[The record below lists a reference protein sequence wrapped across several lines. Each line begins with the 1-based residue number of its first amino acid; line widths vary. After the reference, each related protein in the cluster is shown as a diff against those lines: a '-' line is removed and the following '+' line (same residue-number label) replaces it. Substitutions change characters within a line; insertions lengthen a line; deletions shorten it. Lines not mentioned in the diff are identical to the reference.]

1 MYICIYMYIY
11 IYSYTTYNTIQYNA
25 IQCNTMHEA
34 LGVMQAMHDS
44 HALPLAKALHM
55 VRALRLAHPAQTLV
69 TASWGELG
77 TEVLT
82 LLALL
87 VEKW

>member
-1 MYICIYMYIY
+1 
-11 IYSYTTYNTIQYNA
+11 
-25 IQCNTMHEA
+25 
-34 LGVMQAMHDS
+34 MQAMHDS

-77 TEVLT
+77 TEVLS

-87 VEKW
+87 V